1 MIHIMFIVTVHIL
14 IVYMTFLHKLMAED
28 SMAVKSS
35 REISLPH
42 NIRSECLLL
51 FCLIINADDEILLL
65 GCHSHAY

>member
-1 MIHIMFIVTVHIL
+1 
-14 IVYMTFLHKLMAED
+14 MTFLHKLMAED

-65 GCHSHAY
+65 GCHSHAYWPVVVLVGYETVAWR